1 MRGFVKTYSAII
13 YKNQDAVSGLKAPN
27 DLQNDAKLACNPSS
41 PSRGWM
47 LQNWSVSA
55 RAIEQLLVLQHC
67 SWVAIFQESNA
78 WTGINANEGGTRWA
92 TCIYIYI
99 YMIMTISSFNDFSTC
114 NMRINKVIMK
124 LRKVVG
130 IWMHLVIDWICLCL
144 Q

>member
-27 DLQNDAKLACNPSS
+27 DLQNDAKLACNLAHL
-41 PSRGWM
+41 RGGECFRIE
-47 LQNWSVSA
+47 VSA
-55 RAIEQLLVLQHC
+55 LGLLNNYWYC

-92 TCIYIYI
+92 TCI